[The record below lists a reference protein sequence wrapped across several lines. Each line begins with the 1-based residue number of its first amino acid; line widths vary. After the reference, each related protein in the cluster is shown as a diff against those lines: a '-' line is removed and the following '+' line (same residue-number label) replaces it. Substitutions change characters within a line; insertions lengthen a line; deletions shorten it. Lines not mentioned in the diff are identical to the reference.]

1 MMNRAFARYLAWRSQ
16 GDNTLRGRG
25 VIIDMKHFL
34 NSIIYPQEFGNAKE
48 TWQWLKGKKDSAY
61 NPQDYYSNNLG
72 NQFLEFYNNNC
83 DTRCNATYMFTD
95 PSITFMIREFLT
107 IKGFRNGR

>member
-1 MMNRAFARYLAWRSQ
+1 MWWIVGQ
-16 GDNTLRGRG
+16 GDQQRHEKIELRYETYGGLLVKKTNKGR
-25 VIIDMKHFL
+25 V
-34 NSIIYPQEFGNAKE
+34 IYPQEFGNAKE